1 MNNDDSKGKKILSEN
16 VIEENKKNQQII
28 LNNRISK
35 NNHFKIQKL
44 KLLQLAKKNLE
55 IKNKKI
61 SKNLISQ
68 KSFLRKNK
76 NESNNKKYYL
86 SPKNNSKY
94 DKFVNK
100 IMNKLKE
107 ENKNNIQ
114 KINEIRKEI
123 PDFEDDYFFLAMNK
137 SKKKIEQISKN
148 LILIKTKKKKLNS
161 LSLPPITNV
170 KDNSRNHYTEFSLKN
185 ETNSNGNENTNFNEQ
200 FSFNSFLINN
210 KENSYRIIPKTKK
223 KNYKNLSIQVNICQ

>member
-1 MNNDDSKGKKILSEN
+1 MNNDDSKGKNILSEN

-28 LNNRISK
+28 LNNPISK

-55 IKNKKI
+55 IKNKNKI
-61 SKNLISQ
+61 SKNLVFQ
-68 KSFLRKNK
+68 KSFFRKNK

-100 IMNKLKE
+100 IMNKIKE

-123 PDFEDDYFFLAMNK
+123 PDFEDDYFFFAMNK

-148 LILIKTKKKKLNS
+148 LILIKTKKKN
-161 LSLPPITNV
+161 
-170 KDNSRNHYTEFSLKN
+170 
-185 ETNSNGNENTNFNEQ
+185 
-200 FSFNSFLINN
+200 
-210 KENSYRIIPKTKK
+210 
-223 KNYKNLSIQVNICQ
+223 